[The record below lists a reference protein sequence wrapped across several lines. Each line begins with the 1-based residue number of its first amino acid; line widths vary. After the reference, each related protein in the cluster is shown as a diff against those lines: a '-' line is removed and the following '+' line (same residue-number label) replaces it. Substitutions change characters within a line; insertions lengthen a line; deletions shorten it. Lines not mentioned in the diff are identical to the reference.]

1 MKFRREGRAFD
12 PALWVLGVALV
23 AAFGVWLGVFFSPWA
38 GAAFVVLQTL
48 LRWVRKRPRFVDV
61 GRFCA
66 GAWRPLHDE
75 GHLLA
80 LGFTRYG
87 ERGPWSGLQLTLG
100 TFAFAVF
107 AILPRAEWAEHKR
120 VLADDG
126 GEEEL

>member
-1 MKFRREGRAFD
+1 MMFRREGKPF
-12 PALWVLGVALV
+12 ALTPRMVDAGLAVAY
-23 AAFGVWLGVFFSPWA
+23 GVWLGVFVSPWSVA
-38 GAAFVVLQTL
+38 TYVGCIVLL
-48 LRWVRKRPRFVDV
+48 WWVRKRPRFVDA

-66 GAWRPLHDE
+66 GAWRPLRDE

-87 ERGPWSGLQLTLG
+87 ERGPFNGLQLTVG

-120 VLADDG
+120 VLAG
-126 GEEEL
+126 GKGKAL

>member
-1 MKFRREGRAFD
+1 MKFRREGRLF
-12 PALWVLGVALV
+12 VLTPWMVDVALV
-23 AAFGVWLGVFFSPWA
+23 VAFGVWLGVFFSPWA
-38 GAAFVVLQTL
+38 GALFVGFQTL

-75 GHLLA
+75 GHVFA

-107 AILPRAEWAEHKR
+107 AILPRREWAEHKR
-120 VLADDG
+120 VLAGDG